1 MTEMSQ
7 VWEAIVGPQINLERS
22 SLSDRNGLPLK
33 VTPQRIPV
41 DPEISL
47 SNFFC
52 KLVLCSVKTNADLQ
66 IDL

>member
-33 VTPQRIPV
+33 VMPQRIPV
-41 DPEISL
+41 NPKICL
-47 SNFFC
+47 SNLFLQTCVMQC
-52 KLVLCSVKTNADLQ
+52 KNECRFTD
-66 IDL
+66 